1 MPIRSLTLALAAALL
16 AAQAA
21 PLAAQVTETPVAF
34 DSAGRVPTIT
44 QPMAERL
51 RLAPPAWPVLGSFV
65 SARLYSRSDS
75 GYTLVVARS
84 NGSLDRYELSE
95 PGAAA
100 LRGLVQHAVASGHR
114 AGLGEQ
120 TTLYSDP
127 AGNAFVR
134 NQALL
139 GLFVYGPAA
148 SVLAGSSGNDGSAAA
163 AAELLVAG
171 GTFFA
176 ALARR
181 SADPPVTTAQNILAT
196 NAAVQGAAFGGA
208 LAYAA
213 DVRTPEAAALF
224 FLGGSVG
231 GTIGGLA
238 RARRMTDAEAASAA
252 FAGYAAPLTALGVM
266 GAAGV
271 FDGPGETGRPAAG
284 IAAGT
289 MLLGYPLGVAYA
301 RRAPYTVTAGDVRAM
316 TTSAALGVAIA
327 ATPFMDGQHH
337 DQKAQYAALTGG
349 LLGGIILGDRLLVR
363 PRDHTRS
370 DGALLWTGATAGALV
385 GLGVGAGGEAS
396 SRTTWGLATGGA
408 LLGVIATEAVL
419 RPAIGGSRGTL
430 AAGARAADG
439 RVSRVT
445 GGRMQLSIDPLG
457 AVFAATGQRGRF
469 SVMRVSF

>member
-1 MPIRSLTLALAAALL
+1 MLLDRLTLALATVALV
-16 AAQAA
+16 AA

-44 QPMAERL
+44 QPLAERL

-65 SARLYSRSDS
+65 NARLYSRSDS
-75 GYTLVVARS
+75 GFTLVVARS
-84 NGSLDRYELSE
+84 NGALDRYAMSE
-95 PGAAA
+95 GAANA
-100 LRGLVQHAVASGHR
+100 LRSLVRDALANGRR

-139 GLFVYGPAA
+139 GLFIYGPAA
-148 SVLAGSSGNDGSAAA
+148 SVLAGSSSSDGSAAA

-181 SADPPVTTAQNILAT
+181 SADPPVTTAQNIVAT
-196 NAAVQGAAFGGA
+196 HGAIQGAALGGS
-208 LAYAA
+208 LAYVAH
-213 DVRTPEAAALF
+213 VRTPEAAALMV
-224 FLGGSVG
+224 LGGSIG
-231 GTIGGLA
+231 GTMSGLGV
-238 RARRMTDAEAASAA
+238 ARRMTDGEAAAA
-252 FAGYAAPLTALGVM
+252 SLGGYVLPLTTLGVM
-266 GAAGV
+266 GAAGA
-271 FDGPGETGRPAAG
+271 FDGHSEVGRPAAG
-284 IAAGT
+284 AASAAI
-289 MLLGYPLGVAYA
+289 LLGYPLGLAYT

-316 TTSAALGVAIA
+316 STSAALGVAIA
-327 ATPFMDGQHH
+327 ATPFIDGERH

-349 LLGGIILGDRLLVR
+349 LLGGMILGDRLLVR

-385 GLGVGAGGEAS
+385 GLGVAAGGDAS
-396 SRTTWGLATGGA
+396 PRTTWGLATGGA
-408 LLGVIATEAVL
+408 LLGVVATEAVL

-430 AAGARAADG
+430 AAGVRAADAG
-439 RVSRVT
+439 VSRITGDRVQVT
-445 GGRMQLSIDPLG
+445 IDPLG
-457 AVFAATGQRGRF
+457 AVFAAAGQRGRF

>member
-1 MPIRSLTLALAAALL
+1 MPIRRLTLVLAAVLAAA
-16 AAQAA
+16 
-21 PLAAQVTETPVAF
+21 PLPAQVTETPIAF

-51 RLAPPAWPVLGSFV
+51 RLAPPGWPVLGSFV
-65 SARLYSRSDS
+65 SARLYARSDS

-84 NGSLDRYELSE
+84 NGALDRYAMSEADAAELR
-95 PGAAA
+95 AF
-100 LRGLVQHAVASGHR
+100 VQRAVASGHR

-139 GLFVYGPAA
+139 GILIYGPAA
-148 SVLAGSSGNDGSAAA
+148 SVVAGSSGDGSAAA

-181 SADPPVTTAQNILAT
+181 SADPPVTTAQNLLGT
-196 NAAVQGAAFGGA
+196 HAAVQGAAFGGA
-208 LAYAA
+208 LAYVAH
-213 DVRTPEAAALF
+213 VKTPEAAALMV
-224 FLGGSVG
+224 LGGSLGGTVG
-231 GTIGGLA
+231 GMTA
-238 RARRMTDAEAASAA
+238 AKRMTDAEAASAA
-252 FAGYAAPLTALGVM
+252 FGGYVAPLTALGAM
-266 GAAGV
+266 GAGGA
-271 FDGPGETGRPAAG
+271 FNDRSELGRPAAAV
-284 IAAGT
+284 AAGSI
-289 MLLGYPLGVAYA
+289 LLGYPLGIAYA

-327 ATPFMDGQHH
+327 ATPFVGHRPRDEN
-337 DQKAQYAALTGG
+337 ARYAALTGG
-349 LLGGIILGDRLLVR
+349 LLGGILLGDRLLVR

-385 GLGVGAGGEAS
+385 GLGVAAGGDAS
-396 SRTTWGLATGGA
+396 AQTTWGMATGGA
-408 LLGVIATEAVL
+408 LLGMVATEAVL
-419 RPAIGGSRGTL
+419 RPAVGGSRGTL
-430 AAGARAADG
+430 AAGARAMDAG
-439 RVSRVT
+439 VSRVT
-445 GGRMQLSIDPLG
+445 GGRATVTFDPLG